1 MTRAFFSWE
10 HLRLRYEP
18 FPIGIAR
25 PVMEPG
31 LYRELVDAFPEPGR
45 FATLDKVGDKL
56 SLGERFGAREY
67 HAFVRSHPLWREFHA
82 YVKSREFIASVLE
95 ALRVRNVD
103 LGFDLESP
111 RWRRLHKRLSDALR
125 GGTRIDSLE
134 LGSRFEFSALPAR
147 GGHVIPHTDGASKI
161 VTLVVSIVR
170 EGEWDPA
177 WGGGTDVNRPKD
189 ATRNF
194 NRLNRQLGF
203 DEVEV
208 LDTFA
213 FEPNQAVVFVKTFNS
228 WHSVR
233 PMTAPDRGILRRTLT
248 INIETPG

>member
-1 MTRAFFSWE
+1 MTRPFFSWD

-18 FPIGIAR
+18 FPIGLAR
-25 PVMEPG
+25 PVLAPDV
-31 LYRELVDAFPEPGR
+31 YREMVDSFPPLER
-45 FATLDKVGDKL
+45 FATLSKVGDKY
-56 SLGERFGAREY
+56 SLGEKFGTKEF
-67 HAFVRSHPLWREFHA
+67 HGFVRSHPLWREFHA
-82 YVKSREFIASVLE
+82 YVKSRDFVSGVLE
-95 ALRVRNVD
+95 ALRARHVD
-103 LGFDLESP
+103 LGFDLESS
-111 RWRRLHKRLSDALR
+111 RWKRLRKRLADALR
-125 GGTRIDSLE
+125 GGSRIGSLE
-134 LGSRFEFSALPAR
+134 LSSRFEFSMLPAQ

-161 VTLVVSIVR
+161 VTLVVSMVR
-170 EGEWDPA
+170 EGEWNPA

-189 ATRNF
+189 PTRNF

-233 PMTAPDRGILRRTLT
+233 PMTAPDRSLLRRTLT
-248 INIETPG
+248 INIETPS